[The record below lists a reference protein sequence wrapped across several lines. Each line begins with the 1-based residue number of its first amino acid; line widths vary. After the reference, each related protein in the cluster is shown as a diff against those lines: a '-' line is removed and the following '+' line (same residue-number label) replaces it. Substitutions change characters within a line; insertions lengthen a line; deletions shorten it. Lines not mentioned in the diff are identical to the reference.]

1 MRFIGTALQTVD
13 SKGRVVLPARFKRL
27 LTPGDQDTMVLT
39 VGRESCL
46 LLYPLTEW
54 GRLAELLDSM
64 PRGPAKRDAIRT
76 ISDNTTE
83 LELDAAGRLTL
94 PREFLSR
101 VGIDR
106 DVALVGQ
113 LRYIELW
120 AREPYERDAEQR
132 SQASGHILDEI
143 L

>member
-39 VGRESCL
+39 AGRESCL

-132 SQASGHILDEI
+132 SQASSHILDEI

>member
-1 MRFIGTALQTVD
+1 VRFIGTALQTVD

>member
-64 PRGPAKRDAIRT
+64 PRGQAKRDAIRT

-132 SQASGHILDEI
+132 SQASGRILDEI

>member
-1 MRFIGTALQTVD
+1 MRFIGTTFQTVD
-13 SKGRVVLPARFKRL
+13 SKSRVVLPARFKRL
-27 LTPGDQDTMVLT
+27 LSPSDQDTMVLT

-54 GRLAELLDSM
+54 ARLAELLDSM
-64 PRGPAKRDAIRT
+64 PRGQAKRDAIRT
-76 ISDNTTE
+76 ISDNTLE
-83 LELDAAGRLTL
+83 LELDAAGRLTV
-94 PREFLSR
+94 PREFLGR

-113 LRYIELW
+113 MRYIELW
-120 AREPYERDAEQR
+120 ARQPYERDAEIR
-132 SQASGHILDEI
+132 SQASGPILDGI

>member
-1 MRFIGTALQTVD
+1 
-13 SKGRVVLPARFKRL
+13 
-27 LTPGDQDTMVLT
+27 
-39 VGRESCL
+39 

-54 GRLAELLDSM
+54 GRLAETLDSM
-64 PRGPAKRDAIRT
+64 PRGQAKRDAIRT

-94 PREFLSR
+94 PREFLGR

-113 LRYIELW
+113 LRYVELW
-120 AREPYERDAEQR
+120 AREPYERGAEIR
-132 SQASGHILDEI
+132 SQASGRILDEI